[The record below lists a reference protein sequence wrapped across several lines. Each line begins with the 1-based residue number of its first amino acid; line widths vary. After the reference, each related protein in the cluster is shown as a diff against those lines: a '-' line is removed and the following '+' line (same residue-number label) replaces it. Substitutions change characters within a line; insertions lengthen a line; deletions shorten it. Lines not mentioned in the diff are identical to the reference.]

1 MVDDVA
7 ELFGKEPQVECVQHC
22 AHAGNSE
29 VGFEVL
35 LRIPQE
41 GADAV
46 APADAQSFQCSGEAF
61 GAVADFGV
69 TGAAAAV
76 AHEGHDFA
84 RRVNAAAVLENMI
97 DRQGTILHGALH
109 SNLLFE

>member
-1 MVDDVA
+1 MLNTLQLWGNPRQQRHQRVVNDDDAVFSVVDDVA
-7 ELFGKEPQVECVQHC
+7 ELFGKEPQVERVQHC

-35 LRIPQE
+35 LSIPQE

-46 APADAQSFQCSGEAF
+46 APAYAQSFQCGGEAF

-76 AHEGHDFA
+76 AHKG
-84 RRVNAAAVLENMI
+84 
-97 DRQGTILHGALH
+97 
-109 SNLLFE
+109 